1 MKHETRQLS
10 TLAAMMAAALLL
22 TACNWG
28 RPNINGWKSGQPIMD
43 GWTHEMAGEYWLPS
57 VMADQQPQTA
67 EEVANLQKVNVQ
79 VNLPVHEENPMP
91 HDGITYRQASTGGF
105 ITFHLTPV
113 EGDIGMERRTHLL
126 QHAVSRR
133 HGRLAPEGTHVLR
146 PRQPQDRAGEE
157 PRQRH
162 LQHLQHQAAT
172 TARPAQAIRR
182 RTGMERSHHLG
193 LSGWRQSAHLPGQH
207 AGRGLRG
214 GKEALNIENFCGRN
228 TQEED
233 EYTRKR
239 RNTQEEDGRTKKGGI
254 HIVHDVSPSYLF
266 FDAANFY
273 FSRSSRADLKSPP
286 SCAGASLLDSL

>member
-28 RPNINGWKSGQPIMD
+28 RSNINGWKSGQPIMD

-113 EGDIGMERRTHLL
+113 EGDTLCPVGTADLHLKE
-126 QHAVSRR
+126 
-133 HGRLAPEGTHVLR
+133 PMYF
-146 PRQPQDRAGEE
+146 DRDSLKTV
-157 PRQRH
+157 RVKSH

-172 TARPAQAIRR
+172 TARPAQAICR

-228 TQEED
+228 TQEKD
-233 EYTRKR
+233 GTHKKKTDARKKEGF
-239 RNTQEEDGRTKKGGI
+239 T
-254 HIVHDVSPSYLF
+254 SF
-266 FDAANFY
+266 MM
-273 FSRSSRADLKSPP
+273 
-286 SCAGASLLDSL
+286 

>member
-10 TLAAMMAAALLL
+10 TLAAMMAATLLL

-113 EGDIGMERRTHLL
+113 EGDTLCPVGTADLHLKEPMYFDRDSL
-126 QHAVSRR
+126 KTVRVKS
-133 HGRLAPEGTHVLR
+133 HGKGIFSTYSIKQ
-146 PRQPQDRAGEE
+146 QP
-157 PRQRH
+157 
-162 LQHLQHQAAT
+162 
-172 TARPAQAIRR
+172 
-182 RTGMERSHHLG
+182 
-193 LSGWRQSAHLPGQH
+193 
-207 AGRGLRG
+207 LRG
-214 GKEALNIENFCGRN
+214 QPKRYA
-228 TQEED
+228 EEL
-233 EYTRKR
+233 EWNAAIISVYP
-239 RNTQEEDGRTKKGGI
+239 GG
-254 HIVHDVSPSYLF
+254 D
-266 FDAANFY
+266 
-273 FSRSSRADLKSPP
+273 
-286 SCAGASLLDSL
+286 SLLICRGNTLGEAYVAEKKP